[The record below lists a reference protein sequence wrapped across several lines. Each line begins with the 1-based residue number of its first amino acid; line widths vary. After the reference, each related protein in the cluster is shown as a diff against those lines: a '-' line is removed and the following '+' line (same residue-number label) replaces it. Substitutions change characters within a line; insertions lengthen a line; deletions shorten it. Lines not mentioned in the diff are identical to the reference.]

1 MRKILLSVIIT
12 LSCLGANAQQ
22 EKDTLVSIGKL
33 TYEGLTELPDV
44 YFSDQPETLELVPE
58 GLALKNPQQLGEMWE
73 PLLPALANLA
83 LEEGHDYVVRLTL
96 KVPSDG
102 TYWVDLC
109 SWDGSG
115 ASMARQLSVVASRDF
130 QIIDVEYPEYSWSTA
145 EGIIM
150 FGWGWVVG
158 TTILK
163 EVEVFEKINT
173 TGIQGIQPSKGT
185 DDAAYSLSGQK
196 VGPSYK
202 GVVIQN
208 GKKSLR

>member
-22 EKDTLVSIGKL
+22 KNDTLVSISKMN
-33 TYEGLTELPDV
+33 YVGLTELPDV
-44 YFSDQPETLELVPE
+44 HFSDQPETLELVPE

-73 PLLPALANLA
+73 PLIFVLGNLA

-109 SWDGSG
+109 SWNQGVSC
-115 ASMARQLSVVASRDF
+115 ARQLSVIASHDF
-130 QIIDVEYPEYSWSTA
+130 QIIDVEYPEYKCRVID
-145 EGIIM
+145 GMIIL
-150 FGWGWVVG
+150 GWGWVVG

-163 EVEVFEKINT
+163 EVEVLEKT
-173 TGIQGIQPSKGT
+173 STAGILSIKSPQGADG
-185 DDAAYSLSGQK
+185 AAYNLSGQK
-196 VGPSYK
+196 VNASYK
-202 GVVIQN
+202 GIVIRN

>member
-22 EKDTLVSIGKL
+22 KNDTLVSISKM
-33 TYEGLTELPDV
+33 TFEGLTELPNI
-44 YFSDQPETLELVPE
+44 YYSDQPETLELVSD

-73 PLLPALANLA
+73 PLIFVLGNLA

-109 SWDGSG
+109 SWNQGVSC
-115 ASMARQLSVVASRDF
+115 ARQLSVIASHDF
-130 QIIDVEYPEYSWSTA
+130 QIIDVEYPEYKCRVID
-145 EGIIM
+145 GMIIL
-150 FGWGWVVG
+150 GWGWVVG

-163 EVEVFEKINT
+163 EVEVLEKT
-173 TGIQGIQPSKGT
+173 STAGILNIKSPQGADG
-185 DDAAYSLSGQK
+185 AAYNLSGQK
-196 VGPSYK
+196 VNASYK
-202 GVVIQN
+202 GIVIRN
-208 GKKSLR
+208 GKKFLR

>member
-22 EKDTLVSIGKL
+22 KNDTLVSISKM
-33 TYEGLTELPDV
+33 TFEGLTELPNI
-44 YFSDQPETLELVPE
+44 YYSDQPETLELVSD

-73 PLLPALANLA
+73 PLIFVLGNLA

-109 SWDGSG
+109 SWNQGGSC
-115 ASMARQLSVVASRDF
+115 ARQLSVIASHDF
-130 QIIDVEYPEYSWSTA
+130 QIIDVEYPEYKCRVID
-145 EGIIM
+145 GMIIL
-150 FGWGWVVG
+150 GWGWVVG

-163 EVEVFEKINT
+163 EVELLEKANT
-173 TGIQGIQPSKGT
+173 AGIQSIKSPQGANG
-185 DDAAYSLSGQK
+185 AAYNLSGQK
-196 VGPSYK
+196 VNASYK
-202 GVVIQN
+202 GIVIRN
-208 GKKSLR
+208 GKKFLR

>member
-22 EKDTLVSIGKL
+22 KNDTLVSISKMN
-33 TYEGLTELPDV
+33 YVGLTELPDV
-44 YFSDQPETLELVPE
+44 HFSDQPETLEFVPE

-73 PLLPALANLA
+73 PQIFVLGNLA

-102 TYWVDLC
+102 IYWVDLC
-109 SWDGSG
+109 SWSQEY
-115 ASMARQLSVVASRDF
+115 SCARQLSAVASHDF
-130 QIIDVEYPEYSWSTA
+130 KIIDVEYPEYKCRA
-145 EGIIM
+145 IDGMIIL
-150 FGWGWVVG
+150 GWGWVVG

-163 EVEVFEKINT
+163 EVELLEKTNT
-173 TGIQGIQPSKGT
+173 AGIKSIKSPQGADG
-185 DDAAYSLSGQK
+185 AAYNLAGQK
-196 VGPSYK
+196 VNASYK
-202 GVVIQN
+202 GIVIQN

>member
-22 EKDTLVSIGKL
+22 KNDTLVSISKM
-33 TYEGLTELPDV
+33 TFEGLTELPNI
-44 YFSDQPETLELVPE
+44 YYSDQPETLELVSD

-73 PLLPALANLA
+73 PLIFVLGNLA

-109 SWDGSG
+109 SWNQGVSC
-115 ASMARQLSVVASRDF
+115 ARQLSVIASHDF
-130 QIIDVEYPEYSWSTA
+130 QIIDVEYPEYKCRVID
-145 EGIIM
+145 GMIIL
-150 FGWGWVVG
+150 GWGWVVG

-163 EVEVFEKINT
+163 EVELLEKANT
-173 TGIQGIQPSKGT
+173 AGIQSIKSPQGANG
-185 DDAAYSLSGQK
+185 AAYNLSGQK
-196 VGPSYK
+196 VNASYK
-202 GVVIQN
+202 GIVIWN
-208 GKKSLR
+208 GKKFLR

>member
-22 EKDTLVSIGKL
+22 KNDTLVSISKM
-33 TYEGLTELPDV
+33 TFEGLTELPNI
-44 YFSDQPETLELVPE
+44 YYSDQPETLELVSD

-73 PLLPALANLA
+73 PLIFVLGNLA

-109 SWDGSG
+109 SWNQGVSC
-115 ASMARQLSVVASRDF
+115 ARQLSVIASHDF
-130 QIIDVEYPEYSWSTA
+130 QIIDVEYPEYKCRVID
-145 EGIIM
+145 GMIIL
-150 FGWGWVVG
+150 GWGWVVG

-163 EVEVFEKINT
+163 EVELLEKTNT
-173 TGIQGIQPSKGT
+173 AGIQSITPQGADG
-185 DDAAYSLSGQK
+185 AAYNLSGQK
-196 VGPSYK
+196 VNASYK
-202 GVVIQN
+202 GIVIRN
-208 GKKSLR
+208 GKKFLR

>member
-22 EKDTLVSIGKL
+22 KNDTLVSISKMN
-33 TYEGLTELPDV
+33 YVGLTELPDV
-44 YFSDQPETLELVPE
+44 HFSDQPETLELVPE

-73 PLLPALANLA
+73 PQIFVLGNLA

-102 TYWVDLC
+102 IYWVDLC
-109 SWDGSG
+109 SWSQEY
-115 ASMARQLSVVASRDF
+115 SCARQLSAVASHDF
-130 QIIDVEYPEYSWSTA
+130 KIIDVEYPEYKCRA
-145 EGIIM
+145 IDGMIIL
-150 FGWGWVVG
+150 GWGWVVG

-163 EVEVFEKINT
+163 EVELLEKTNT
-173 TGIQGIQPSKGT
+173 AGIKSIKAPQGADG
-185 DDAAYSLSGQK
+185 AAYNLSGQK
-196 VGPSYK
+196 VNDSYK
-202 GVVIQN
+202 GIVIQN

>member
-22 EKDTLVSIGKL
+22 KNDTLVSISKMN
-33 TYEGLTELPDV
+33 YVGLTELPDV
-44 YFSDQPETLELVPE
+44 YYSDLSETLELVSD

-73 PLLPALANLA
+73 PQFFVLGNLP

-109 SWDGSG
+109 SWNQGVSC
-115 ASMARQLSVVASRDF
+115 ARQLSVIASHDF
-130 QIIDVEYPEYSWSTA
+130 QIIDVEYPEYKCRVID
-145 EGIIM
+145 GMIIL
-150 FGWGWVVG
+150 GWGWVVG

-163 EVEVFEKINT
+163 EVEVLEKT
-173 TGIQGIQPSKGT
+173 STAGILSIKSPQGADG
-185 DDAAYSLSGQK
+185 AAYNLSGQK
-196 VGPSYK
+196 VNASYK
-202 GVVIQN
+202 GIVIRN

>member
-22 EKDTLVSIGKL
+22 KNDTLVSISKM
-33 TYEGLTELPDV
+33 TFEGLTELPNI
-44 YFSDQPETLELVPE
+44 YYSDQPETLELVSD

-73 PLLPALANLA
+73 PLIFVLGNLA

-109 SWDGSG
+109 SWNQGVSC
-115 ASMARQLSVVASRDF
+115 ARQLSVIASHDF
-130 QIIDVEYPEYSWSTA
+130 QIIDVEYPEYKCRVID
-145 EGIIM
+145 GMIIL
-150 FGWGWVVG
+150 GWGWVVG

-163 EVEVFEKINT
+163 EVEVLEKT
-173 TGIQGIQPSKGT
+173 STAGILSIKSPQGADG
-185 DDAAYSLSGQK
+185 AAYNLSGQK
-196 VGPSYK
+196 VNASYK
-202 GVVIQN
+202 GIVIRN
-208 GKKSLR
+208 GKKFLR